1 MNQLL
6 DPRPVDP
13 RPVEPR
19 PAVLPSRKKP
29 RKRNESRS
37 VIGFMYIVFWYCLA
51 FFSPGEFSYNV
62 LCLHDIDAFVG
73 VGCNCFVYKSC
84 RHMFF

>member
-51 FFSPGEFSYNV
+51 FFFPPGNFFIMFYVFMTLTRLWELDV
-62 LCLHDIDAFVG
+62 IG
-73 VGCNCFVYKSC
+73 V
-84 RHMFF
+84 